1 MTIFG
6 FTNFFPIRQFN
17 PVLYVH
23 NPSGSI
29 KQLVI
34 LVFLTFD
41 GSCSNAFRKT
51 TLEDQKYNQQ
61 GNQTDH

>member
-17 PVLYVH
+17 PVLYIH

-34 LVFLTFD
+34 LVFLPFD
-41 GSCSNAFRKT
+41 GSCGNAFRET
-51 TLEDQKYNQQ
+51 TLED
-61 GNQTDH
+61 